1 MTSDDTNNPLDDL
14 ISFPADV
21 IYLRADT
28 RPDESHGW
36 GMHLV
41 LELPRSIVQTNLA
54 TQLSMAGF
62 AQETSAGQPGLL
74 RFIRDDAYV
83 WGMVSDAAERR
94 TSIFIS
100 ITFAQPDEAG
110 AAPPGWAAN

>member
-1 MTSDDTNNPLDDL
+1 MTEDSENPLDAL

-21 IYLRADT
+21 IHLRADT

-36 GMHLV
+36 GIHLV
-41 LELPRSIVQTNLA
+41 LDLPRSIVQTSLA

-62 AQETSAGQPGLL
+62 AEETSVGQPGLL

-83 WGMVSDAAERR
+83 WGMVSDGPERR
-94 TSIFIS
+94 TAVFVS
-100 ITFAQPDEAG
+100 ITLAKPEGEDAVAPDWG
-110 AAPPGWAAN
+110 AN